1 MSKYIMTAAEF
12 VQMAKLAFQSE
23 RNIYCNSCFGA
34 DLTNADMLAQ
44 YTTETVWDRAHAV
57 ETKAAADAARRAGV
71 PLWGW
76 DCVNLVKGILWGW
89 DANALFPRGGA
100 KYETNGVPDATIWD
114 LYTNY
119 CTDQS
124 TDFSTILRGEFL
136 VLNDKWGHCGIY
148 IGDGLCIEA
157 TTKWESKVL
166 ISQVS
171 NLESIYGD
179 VNDRKRTW
187 AMHGRLKWIDYT
199 AELRPVE
206 PTHTVSRIFAECPCC
221 HNLITITLN
230 TTTDCMITRGYVEH
244 TVVDGES
251 LWSIAQDYYG
261 DGSKWPIIAKANN
274 IAEGEYIYGG
284 QKLLIP
290 ITKDMI

>member
-1 MSKYIMTAAEF
+1 MAKTIMTAAEF
-12 VQMAKLAFQSE
+12 VLMAKTAFNSE

-44 YTTETVWDRAHAV
+44 YTTETEWDRKHAA
-57 ETKAAADAARRAGV
+57 ETTAAADAARRAGV

-76 DCVNLVKGILWGW
+76 DCVNLVKGLLWGW
-89 DANALFPRGGA
+89 DGNTLDPCGGA
-100 KYETNGVPDATIWD
+100 RYVSNGVPDVTIWD

-124 TDFSTILRGEFL
+124 EDFFNILPGEFL

-166 ISQVS
+166 ISQVE
-171 NLESIYGD
+171 NLASIYGD
-179 VNDRKRTW
+179 INDRKRVW
-187 AMHGRLKWIDYT
+187 KYHGRLPWLDYS
-199 AELRPVE
+199 AELRPIE
-206 PTHTVSRIFAECPCC
+206 PVHTVSKIVAECPCC
-221 HNLITITLN
+221 GRIIQITLD
-230 TTTDCMITRGYVEH
+230 TTTQCFVESAYRLH
-244 TVVDGES
+244 VVKDGES
-251 LWSIAQDYYG
+251 LWTIARDMLG
-261 DGSKWPIIAKANN
+261 DGSRWPEIAKLND
-274 IAEGEYIYGG
+274 IADGEYIYTG

-290 ITKDMI
+290 LQ